1 MLRRIRSTAL
11 SLDRRSTFSRPRG
24 GIVHECGRVMEQ
36 ISAENAFDKVEFAEN
51 PEPRVPCVLVV
62 DTSASMDGR

>member
-1 MLRRIRSTAL
+1 
-11 SLDRRSTFSRPRG
+11 
-24 GIVHECGRVMEQ
+24 MEQ

-62 DTSASMDGR
+62 DTSASMQGTKIAVLRMSP